1 MGPVVMLI
9 NSTWLNAFAG
19 GIFQGEYREAGFI
32 SLFPLHQLSVH
43 GAVSPEWFLP
53 WEEVGPWGGWKVGPL
68 INQKLQQDGTY
79 EGTLAGDSFL
89 RPFLCAKEII
99 PKCDLV

>member
-1 MGPVVMLI
+1 ML
-9 NSTWLNAFAG
+9 LRVGYFKAG
-19 GIFQGEYREAGFI
+19 IEKLVSFPF
-32 SLFPLHQLSVH
+32 FPLHQLSVH

-68 INQKLQQDGTY
+68 INQRLQQDGTY
-79 EGTLAGDSFL
+79 EGKLAGDSFL